1 MYKTVALL
9 SLAFWV
15 TVSYAQV
22 LKIGYINV
30 DKIINSSTHY
40 QQESIKLA
48 EEFEP
53 KKQELLDLFN
63 HINLLQNKLQQNK
76 TTLNEKD
83 LTKQIEKIHKLEAL
97 FSKESDNWQK
107 KLNEQK
113 LLALDNIQT
122 LIRNIINQIALEDN
136 YDLILYQEVAFASD
150 EIDISATVIDKM
162 EALLK

>member
-1 MYKTVALL
+1 M
-9 SLAFWV
+9 
-15 TVSYAQV
+15 
-22 LKIGYINV
+22 
-30 DKIINSSTHY
+30 
-40 QQESIKLA
+40 
-48 EEFEP
+48 
-53 KKQELLDLFN
+53 FN

-136 YDLILYQEVAFASD
+136 YDLILYREVAFASD

>member
-1 MYKTVALL
+1 MYKAVVLL

-40 QQESIKLA
+40 QQESTKLA